1 MKPAIKCSTL
11 PRMSSQDSLRAN
23 NGEALRP
30 LKPASTPTPPPT
42 TTTTTT
48 TTSTTSLKP
57 LPPPKPPNLMLTRP
71 SLSLQNSTDLRLSP
85 EVYNQLRVLQKKA
98 KELRTD
104 VRNLRKTSQ
113 ANALTMKEL
122 LRDTISK
129 ITSVL
134 QSNEESLLQ
143 GTSDAER
150 ARIQREEASYRQDMN
165 KLDKDLCDLELK
177 VEELRNNVINRRL
190 RVNMSDVE
198 NMALILSRSSKTVAD
213 LKAKFP
219 ILQDGLK
226 DLISAEMERAI
237 CNEKFLKEEPDKL
250 ESALR
255 RCKKLTGT
263 LVTLKRLASVQEQR
277 VPPLGPGGVPVGV
290 ANGDPRAT
298 SPTPTEDLRASSSKQ
313 PGVVPS
319 PHLAHP
325 GATDGQ
331 PRLRAENALD
341 ALLDEL
347 QTFAQPPSEA
357 GSRKSS
363 LEPPPTPQ
371 STTAPATLT
380 ASTTVKRLPSF
391 PSSDSQSSPVKT
403 PASALYPGAASTLP
417 RAASSNPALPP
428 REGPGQKLGL
438 AQVLQGMGQPGD
450 PHRLPPPPPPR
461 TSSRSPMLSPTSPL
475 APAGRAVS
483 LPPGGPVVSKVGEVL
498 RNAEGRELYG
508 PVLRQR
514 PPLGRGSFSEDSTAS
529 SASTNSSTSSAKAG
543 QLSSN
548 SSSTESVNSQEG
560 AAPHRPLGT
569 GGPPPTPPP
578 KQRQENLEAR
588 HMELL
593 RRQRQL
599 QEQYQRLQSLQ
610 RSGGRPTPANI
621 DLKKTGS
628 ESNLTARLG
637 LSLAPAPPHGSLS
650 NLSSPSTHTN
660 TLPNPK
666 TSSAALSAGNG
677 GPTSRRPAG
686 LVETDIL

>member
-1 MKPAIKCSTL
+1 MFSGRVLDASRQPPGPA
-11 PRMSSQDSLRAN
+11 
-23 NGEALRP
+23 
-30 LKPASTPTPPPT
+30 PTPQGAEAARPALAPPAWPPLT
-42 TTTTTT
+42 
-48 TTSTTSLKP
+48 P
-57 LPPPKPPNLMLTRP
+57 LPP
-71 SLSLQNSTDLRLSP
+71 Q
-85 EVYNQLRVLQKKA
+85 
-98 KELRTD
+98 
-104 VRNLRKTSQ
+104 
-113 ANALTMKEL
+113 
-122 LRDTISK
+122 
-129 ITSVL
+129 
-134 QSNEESLLQ
+134 
-143 GTSDAER
+143 
-150 ARIQREEASYRQDMN
+150 
-165 KLDKDLCDLELK
+165 
-177 VEELRNNVINRRL
+177 
-190 RVNMSDVE
+190 
-198 NMALILSRSSKTVAD
+198 
-213 LKAKFP
+213 
-219 ILQDGLK
+219 
-226 DLISAEMERAI
+226 
-237 CNEKFLKEEPDKL
+237 
-250 ESALR
+250 
-255 RCKKLTGT
+255 
-263 LVTLKRLASVQEQR
+263 
-277 VPPLGPGGVPVGV
+277 
-290 ANGDPRAT
+290 
-298 SPTPTEDLRASSSKQ
+298 Q

-325 GATDGQ
+325 GAAADGQ

-363 LEPPPTPQ
+363 LEPPLTPQ
-371 STTAPATLT
+371 STAAPATLT
-380 ASTTVKRLPSF
+380 ASTAVKRLPSF

-417 RAASSNPALPP
+417 RAASSTPAAAP
-428 REGPGQKLGL
+428 REEPRQPLGLTQTGPGTGL
-438 AQVLQGMGQPGD
+438 VGGE
-450 PHRLPPPPPPR
+450 HRLPPPPPPR

-475 APAGRAVS
+475 GPAGRAVS
-483 LPPGGPVVSKVGEVL
+483 LPPGGAVATMVGGVL

-529 SASTNSSTSSAKAG
+529 SASTNSSNSSAKAG

-560 AAPHRPLGT
+560 AAPPRPLST
-569 GGPPPTPPP
+569 SGPPPTPPP

-588 HMELL
+588 HLELL

-650 NLSSPSTHTN
+650 NLSSSTTTHTN

-677 GPTSRRPAG
+677 SSASRRAAPG